1 MKKNNKSIHETWKFI
16 YDNPLYASEL
26 IKYKNGFYLNLD
38 TNTKYSFDIGIK
50 HIVGIKYESDV
61 YNMWWLENS

>member
-1 MKKNNKSIHETWKFI
+1 MNIENNIHNTWKFI

-26 IKYKNGFYLNLD
+26 MQYKNGFYLNVD
-38 TNTKYSFDIGIK
+38 TNEKYSFQEGIR
-50 HIVGIKYESDV
+50 HIVGETDELNI